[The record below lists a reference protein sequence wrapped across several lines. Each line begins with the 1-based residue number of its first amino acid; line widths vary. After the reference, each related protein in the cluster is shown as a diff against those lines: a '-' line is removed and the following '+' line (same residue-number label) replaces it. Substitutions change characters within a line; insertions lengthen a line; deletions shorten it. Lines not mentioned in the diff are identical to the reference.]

1 MAHADWQE
9 DPWAGGNDPW
19 RGNDWQGKGN
29 FIGMGMNGIVSP
41 VWSQQQG
48 SQQWTPVHQAPVSWN
63 DVNNFGNGDW
73 NQGNG
78 DWNQNQ
84 GKGDQYH
91 NKGKGKGNGD
101 WNKGNGDWNKGNGDW
116 NQNTNWNATANG
128 SWSNEVLG
136 HRS

>member
-1 MAHADWQE
+1 MKIEINGANR
-9 DPWAGGNDPW
+9 GGI
-19 RGNDWQGKGN
+19 K
-29 FIGMGMNGIVSP
+29 IV
-41 VWSQQQG
+41 VL
-48 SQQWTPVHQAPVSWN
+48 VS
-63 DVNNFGNGDW
+63 VRLLK
-73 NQGNG
+73 G

-116 NQNTNWNATANG
+116 NQNTNWNATANR